1 MELALHGLILEPRY
15 YCATPARDTF
25 LLILGKRANE
35 KLPHVELQVTPKDI
49 KFITTSPH
57 TLFILLKINH
67 ASLFPRH
74 AYSFT
79 VSCFSWV
86 AILFYS

>member
-1 MELALHGLILEPRY
+1 MALRGLNLAPRY
-15 YCATPARDTF
+15 YCATPARDTL

-35 KLPHVELQVTPKDI
+35 KLPHVDLQVTPKDV

-57 TLFILLKINH
+57 TLFILFKINH

-79 VSCFSWV
+79 ASRFSWV